1 MVCNL
6 EQGTVTVLV
15 MQHHEK
21 AHFRETCKMKNKNAH
36 GSKVYC
42 ACRTYANIQEIMDE
56 SMRDYH
62 NIKAKNQF
70 KLLVDYSI

>member
-21 AHFRETCKMKNKNAH
+21 AHFRKTCGMKTH

-56 SMRDYH
+56 SMREYH

-70 KLLVDYSI
+70 KLLADYSI